1 MANVLIGIV
10 IISLAGC
17 SMLTHKKHVYTGTWE
32 IVHLRQ
38 MWMGCYQKGM
48 SQRRYPPSIA
58 LSCDCYIDGIRENF
72 KIERLNT
79 TDKSESDSLIL
90 GKLAEECVQKFSAS
104 QGRT

>member
-1 MANVLIGIV
+1 MANIFIGV
-10 IISLAGC
+10 AIISLAGC

-72 KIERLNT
+72 KKERFW
-79 TDKSESDSLIL
+79 IL
-90 GKLAEECVQKFSAS
+90 
-104 QGRT
+104 

>member
-1 MANVLIGIV
+1 MFHVLLGF
-10 IISLAGC
+10 IIIFLVSC
-17 SMLTHKKHVYTGTWE
+17 SALNHEKHNYTGTWE

-72 KIERLNT
+72 KKERLNT